1 MVRGIVLKVVVSGI
15 ALAGAVAVAAATP
28 PGKIELTKQEQN
40 AMAAQACAAL
50 GLDAAE
56 ARSAGASRV
65 AASVRCKPHGKE
77 GEVPVARVAQ
87 CEKKAGAWKCAAA
100 RDALMVT
107 MFDDSVLALVSDG
120 VRAAE
125 GIQTITTVA
134 GASVPPFQNGAID
147 VLQDQC
153 TIRQLPERLF
163 KGATHFTVQCTPG
176 TLEVTRDCWEGRCRF
191 FITNAKRSD

>member
-1 MVRGIVLKVVVSGI
+1 MVRGTVLGVLTAGVML
-15 ALAGAVAVAAATP
+15 AAGAVAAAIAPPGRITLSAPEQKLMAAGSCAAA
-28 PGKIELTKQEQN
+28 
-40 AMAAQACAAL
+40 
-50 GLDAAE
+50 GLDTAITRAV
-56 ARSAGASRV
+56 GASRM

-87 CEKKAGAWKCAAA
+87 CEKKGGAWKCAPA
-100 RDALMVT
+100 RNALLLT
-107 MFDDSVLALVSDG
+107 LFDDSVLALVSEG

-125 GIQTITTVA
+125 AIQTVNTVA

-163 KGATHFTVQCTPG
+163 KGATHFKVECTPG
-176 TLEVTRDCWEGRCRF
+176 TLDVTRDCWDGRCRF
-191 FITNAKRSD
+191 FITNAARRN

>member
-15 ALAGAVAVAAATP
+15 ALAGAVVVAAATP
-28 PGKIELTKQEQN
+28 ASKIELTKQEQN
-40 AMAAQACAAL
+40 AMAAQACAAS
-50 GLDAAE
+50 GLDVAE
-56 ARSAGASRV
+56 ARSIGASRV

-77 GEVPVARVAQ
+77 GEVSVARVAQ
-87 CEKKAGAWKCAAA
+87 CEKKAGAWKCAPA

-107 MFDDSVLALVSDG
+107 MLDDSVLALVSEG

-125 GIQTITTVA
+125 AIQTVTTVA

-147 VLQDQC
+147 VLQGQC
-153 TIRQLPERLF
+153 TIQQLPERLF

>member
-1 MVRGIVLKVVVSGI
+1 MFRGIVLKVVVSGI

-40 AMAAQACAAL
+40 AMAAQACAAT
-50 GLDAAE
+50 GLDVAA
-56 ARSAGASRV
+56 ARSSGASRV

-125 GIQTITTVA
+125 AIQTVTTVA

-147 VLQDQC
+147 VLQDEC
-153 TIRQLPERLF
+153 TLRQLPERLF